1 MLETESALSQSIF
14 DALDLGIILLD
25 ADARIVGWNSWL
37 VNASGWSKTEVS
49 GRRLEDIFPSAIRP
63 SLMSAISNALEF
75 GAARL
80 LTHSLHPRLLPLKTR
95 SGEDVIH
102 DISIQS
108 ILGKPHAKCLIQI
121 TDITVQ
127 AHKERVFRQR
137 QNARY
142 DAVVDTA
149 IDAILTVDTRGAIQM
164 ANPAAARAF
173 GYSSAE
179 LMGENI
185 SNLIADQSAWN
196 ATWTSILQGDSAP
209 THSEIPMRRKDGTLT
224 YMEVSASRWF
234 SDSRIFVTTILH
246 DVSERRAAEEA
257 LRSLN
262 QTLEL
267 RVEERTAD
275 RDRMWRLST
284 DVMLVAQLDGT
295 ITAINPAW
303 TALFGWKETE
313 VVGRNVSDFTLTEHH
328 ETLRSILA
336 SFRTAGSARLFEV
349 SLNSREGEV
358 REIEWSAVASNGL
371 LHAVGRDVTAERK
384 KARAL
389 EEAEEALRQAQKMEA
404 IGQLT
409 GGIAHDFNNLLTG
422 IIGAMHA
429 LKRRIDAGRYDDTQ
443 RFMDAAVTSGNRA
456 AALTHRLLAFARRQP
471 LDPKPIDGNQ
481 LVLGIEDLLR
491 RTVGEQIRIKMDLT
505 PQLWPTFTDGNQL
518 ESALLNLVI
527 NARDAMPE
535 GGRLTITT
543 RNVVVG
549 QAAHQQDDLGP
560 GEYTVL
566 SVGDTGTGI
575 PPENL
580 PKVFEPFFTT
590 KPLGQGTGLGL
601 SMIYGFAKQSRGGVR
616 IETTLGQG
624 TTVSLYLPR
633 HAGVPLELTRD
644 LGEPAPAGAGERVL
658 LVEDDSSVRLLIA
671 DVLREL
677 GYDCIEASDAHSALP
692 VLESDEHLDL
702 MISDVGLPGLNGRQL
717 AESARKHR
725 PGLKVLFVTGYAD
738 QAAGPKPFLEPG
750 MEMVTKPFL
759 PDALASK
766 IHQMI
771 TR

>member
-1 MLETESALSQSIF
+1 MLLIESDLSQSIF
-14 DALDLGIILLD
+14 DCVDLGIIVLGEN
-25 ADARIVGWNSWL
+25 ARIIAWNNWL
-37 VNASGWSKTEVS
+37 VNASGLSKDAALGHT
-49 GRRLEDIFPSAIRP
+49 LEDLFPGAVAP
-63 SLMSAISNALEF
+63 SLTSAISDCLEY

-95 SGEDVIH
+95 SGDDVIQ

-108 ILGKPHAKCLIQI
+108 VRPKPGAKCLVQI
-121 TDITVQ
+121 ADITVQ

-142 DAVVDTA
+142 DAVVDSA
-149 IDAILTVDTRGAIQM
+149 LDAILTVDARGVIQM
-164 ANPAAARAF
+164 ANPAASSAF
-173 GYSSAE
+173 GYASSE
-179 LMGENI
+179 LIGANI
-185 SNLIADQSAWN
+185 RTLIDDAGGWD
-196 ATWTSILQGDSAP
+196 ATWDAVIRGRSVAAP
-209 THSEIPMRRKDGTLT
+209 SEISMRRKDGTLT
-224 YMEVSASRWF
+224 YMEVSASRWS

-257 LRSLN
+257 LRGLN
-262 QTLEL
+262 QTLER
-267 RVEERTAD
+267 RVADRTAE

-295 ITAINPAW
+295 INAINPAW
-303 TALFGWKETE
+303 TELFGWREAE
-313 VVGRNVSDFTLTEHH
+313 VVGRKIFDFIVAGHH
-328 ETLRSILA
+328 EILRSVLA
-336 SFRTAGSARLFEV
+336 SFHTTSSARLFEV
-349 SLNSREGEV
+349 SLETRDGEV
-358 REIEWSAVASNGL
+358 RQIEWSAVASNGL
-371 LHAVGRDVTAERK
+371 LHAVGRDVSAERK
-384 KARAL
+384 NERAL
-389 EEAEEALRQAQKMEA
+389 ADAEQALRQAQKMEA

-429 LKRRIDAGRYDDTQ
+429 LKRRLDAGRYDDTY
-443 RFMDAAVTSGNRA
+443 RFMDAAVTSANRA

-471 LDPKPIDGNQ
+471 LDPKAVDGNQ
-481 LVLGIEDLLR
+481 LVQGIEDLLR
-491 RTVGEQIRIKMDLT
+491 RTVGEHIRIDMELD
-505 PQLWPTFTDGNQL
+505 PGLWPTFTDGNQL

-543 RNVVVG
+543 RNVVISDL
-549 QAAHQQDDLGP
+549 QQGDIAP

-566 SVGDTGTGI
+566 SVADTGVGI
-575 PPENL
+575 APENL
-580 PKVFEPFFTT
+580 SKVFEPFFTT

-616 IETTLGQG
+616 IETALGQG

-633 HAGVPLELTRD
+633 YVGVAHDHTKVAHHTAPVGS
-644 LGEPAPAGAGERVL
+644 GEKVL

-677 GYDCIEASDAHSALP
+677 GYECIEASDAHGALP
-692 VLESDEHLDL
+692 VLQSDEHLDL

-717 AESARKHR
+717 AENARKYR

-771 TR
+771 SS